1 MAFFTPVLETVTRI
15 MITRM
20 MILEWCSEDSRIPRR
35 YLGTCYELSNWSPG
49 LSSPSINHSI
59 DIFFFVSSTW
69 ATFPTSICMASSC
82 SLFRLWEAFLRL
94 ELRG

>member
-59 DIFFFVSSTW
+59 DIFFL
-69 ATFPTSICMASSC
+69 FPLPGLLFLQAFAWPVPAHYSGFGRP
-82 SLFRLWEAFLRL
+82 SLD
-94 ELRG
+94 